1 MSTIAELVR
10 ANFREELVRWYRYRS
25 SSSLPIDELYEHS
38 PAARRYPMNV
48 TEIPLSPDNQLFRIQ
63 LAETTYTLRVI
74 WRDSAG
80 WILDVQDSSGEPLL
94 SGVPLVTGVNLLEQ
108 YPQLG
113 INGALLVGC
122 DVGAPDEPTKTNL
135 GTHSHLIFVQ
145 E

>member
-1 MSTIAELVR
+1 
-10 ANFREELVRWYRYRS
+10 
-25 SSSLPIDELYEHS
+25 
-38 PAARRYPMNV
+38 MNV

-122 DVGAPDEPTKTNL
+122 DVAHRTSHQTNL
-135 GTHSHLIFVQ
+135 GTYSHLIFVQ

>member
-1 MSTIAELVR
+1 MAEALHQ
-10 ANFREELVRWYRYRS
+10 
-25 SSSLPIDELYEHS
+25 HS
-38 PAARRYPMNV
+38 GDDMQFN
-48 TEIPLSPDNQLFRIQ
+48 EIPLSPDNQQFRV
-63 LAETTYTLRVI
+63 LLGNTTYTLRII
-74 WRDSAG
+74 WRDAAG
-80 WILDVQDSSGEPLL
+80 WIMDVMDSGGAALL

-135 GTHSHLIFVQ
+135 GTYSHLIFVQ

>member
-1 MSTIAELVR
+1 MAEALHQ
-10 ANFREELVRWYRYRS
+10 
-25 SSSLPIDELYEHS
+25 HS
-38 PAARRYPMNV
+38 GDDMQFN
-48 TEIPLSPDNQLFRIQ
+48 EIPLSPDNQQFRV
-63 LAETTYTLRVI
+63 LLGNTTYTLRII
-74 WRDSAG
+74 WRDAAG
-80 WILDVQDSSGEPLL
+80 RVMDGMD

-135 GTHSHLIFVQ
+135 GTYSHLIFVQ

>member
-1 MSTIAELVR
+1 
-10 ANFREELVRWYRYRS
+10 
-25 SSSLPIDELYEHS
+25 
-38 PAARRYPMNV
+38 MNV

-74 WRDSAG
+74 WRDAAG
-80 WILDVQDSSGEPLL
+80 WILDVMDSSGAALL

-113 INGALLVGC
+113 IDGALVVAT
-122 DVGAPDEPTKTNL
+122 DKGAPDEPTKTNL
-135 GTHSHLIFVQ
+135 GTYSHLIFVQ

>member
-1 MSTIAELVR
+1 
-10 ANFREELVRWYRYRS
+10 
-25 SSSLPIDELYEHS
+25 
-38 PAARRYPMNV
+38 MNV
-48 TEIPLSPDNQLFRIQ
+48 TEISLSPDNQLFRIQ

-135 GTHSHLIFVQ
+135 GTYSHLIFVQ